1 MSASATVKM
10 YTRPGCWFCAAAR
23 RLLQQKGV
31 PFEDIDIG
39 GQPEL
44 RQEMEKLSGGYTVPQ
59 IFINDRPVGGYDDIN
74 ALDKR
79 GELDPLLSAPR
90 EDKG

>member
-1 MSASATVKM
+1 M

-23 RLLQQKGV
+23 RLLQEKGV
-31 PFEDIDIG
+31 AFEDIDIG
-39 GQPEL
+39 GQPAL
-44 RQEMEKLSGGYTVPQ
+44 RQEMEELSGGYTVPQ

-79 GELDPLLSAPR
+79 GELDSLLGVPGNSQGLT
-90 EDKG
+90 E